1 MAAPSVT
8 HQCSARLPAP
18 SSPTG
23 VDGKGIAEV
32 ASEVKS
38 PANEAS
44 SATQRNQEQVGAIR
58 GATSNV
64 VNAIQFVVTSIA

>member
-1 MAAPSVT
+1 M
-8 HQCSARLPAP
+8 
-18 SSPTG
+18 
-23 VDGKGIAEV
+23 V

-44 SATQRNQEQVGAIR
+44 SATQCNQEQVGAIR